1 MVDDNT
7 TKEDQQV
14 VLPPSSATTAV
25 ADDGKTNP
33 HRTNGKRRLS
43 KRERKNLKKQKTSAA
58 TATNANGTSST
69 TSTTEK
75 QEPHSSHQPS
85 SVTKTK
91 ARPTLEEYHANYIPA
106 PSIKIAK
113 ENSSDSKSLG
123 KWFPK
128 ASVIKSSVSYGNDY
142 LAKLAKE
149 KKKQLNKTYNKS
161 NEEAAS
167 SSSSTIK
174 EPKASLVLF
183 YQYVNPTWSN
193 AKVSSF
199 LTYLTNIA
207 QTHRTNIGG
216 RIRVSSEG
224 INATVSAASR
234 HHTSDDSD
242 VDAEFEAAQTLR
254 YFTKDLQNFDP
265 EAFVDTDFKYV
276 DGLSADR
283 HFKELKLL
291 PVKELVFY
299 GIREGDCATTNINT
313 ATVTDAATGE
323 SGDDNNDKKKEVKGG
338 VHLDAKEYHE
348 MLKRNDAV
356 VIDVRNHYEAAIGRF
371 DGQMATSKKKRS
383 EEEEEEG
390 DGGGGEEGGGATYI
404 DPKMRK
410 STDFTSWLAEEETKQ
425 KLEGKTVMMFCTG
438 GIRCERA
445 SAYLNSQIGN
455 KVKGVFQLQGGIE
468 RYLTEFPSGGFWR
481 GKNFVFDKREAIS
494 AGNVNGDGG
503 VVRKDVAASSNSSSS
518 SIGKKEEEEKMS
530 EWGAECAKCKKPW
543 DRYIG
548 KRKCY
553 TCGVPVLVCDN
564 CMSQS
569 SSASVTKKK
578 KKKGSAAATSGA
590 EDNEN
595 IRCPLCV
602 AEGVTVPAE
611 DVEWTDNGVRG
622 RLRTSSF
629 SEGDKIA
636 PADGAPKQK
645 SESKAAKSVL
655 KWGGGHAK
663 KKKDQR
669 SWSRRPCQFGA
680 DCVRKDCFFYHPER
694 ESKSKKGN

>member
-1 MVDDNT
+1 MKRKQLGTKTELRAIMADDNT
-7 TKEDQQV
+7 IE
-14 VLPPSSATTAV
+14 LSAPAA
-25 ADDGKTNP
+25 ADDGNNNNRKN
-33 HRTNGKRRLS
+33 NGKRRLS
-43 KRERKNLKKQKTSAA
+43 KRERKNLKKQKM
-58 TATNANGTSST
+58 TSST
-69 TSTTEK
+69 AAITNTAVAASTSAEEK
-75 QEPHSSHQPS
+75 HEAQATLPQSSAKNAQ
-85 SVTKTK
+85 
-91 ARPTLEEYHANYIPA
+91 PTLEEYHANYIPA
-106 PSIKIAK
+106 PSVKIAQ
-113 ENSSDSKSLG
+113 ETSDSKSLG

-142 LAKLAKE
+142 LAKLEKE
-149 KKKQLNKTYNKS
+149 KRKLQKNNS
-161 NEEAAS
+161 NCDESTAA
-167 SSSSTIK
+167 IK

-193 AKVSSF
+193 AKVDSF

-216 RIRVSSEG
+216 RIRVSTEG

-234 HHTSDDSD
+234 NNDDD
-242 VDAEFEAAQTLR
+242 DDVVDAEFEAAQTLR
-254 YFTKDLQNFDP
+254 HFTKDLQNFDP
-265 EAFVDTDFKYV
+265 EAFADTDFKYI
-276 DGLSADR
+276 DGLTADR

-299 GIREGDCATTNINT
+299 GIREGDCATANNI
-313 ATVTDAATGE
+313 DAVGE
-323 SGDDNNDKKKEVKGG
+323 SGSSTKKKKEVKGG
-338 VHLDAKEYHE
+338 VHLEAKEYHE

-371 DGQMATSKKKRS
+371 DGQMAS
-383 EEEEEEG
+383 EKSDEEAAG
-390 DGGGGEEGGGATYI
+390 GGGATYI

-455 KVKGVFQLQGGIE
+455 KVKGVYQLKGGIE
-468 RYLTEFPSGGFWR
+468 RYLKEFPEGGFWR

-494 AGNVNGDGG
+494 AGNINGDGG
-503 VVRKDVAASSNSSSS
+503 VIRKDASSSS
-518 SIGKKEEEEKMS
+518 GKKDEEKML

-553 TCGVPVLVCDN
+553 TCGVPVLVCDS

-569 SSASVTKKK
+569 SSMKK
-578 KKKGSAAATSGA
+578 KKKGAA
-590 EDNEN
+590 EDVES

-629 SEGDKIA
+629 SEGGGEDSDKKA
-636 PADGAPKQK
+636 PADGTAKK
-645 SESKAAKSVL
+645 TESKAAKSVL

-663 KKKDQR
+663 KKRDQR

-694 ESKSKKGN
+694 ESKSKKET

>member
-1 MVDDNT
+1 MDRDEYPSTKFASSMTENT
-7 TKEDQQV
+7 IEDQT
-14 VLPPSSATTAV
+14 SSTAATADSGTA
-25 ADDGKTNP
+25 KSN
-33 HRTNGKRRLS
+33 RKNGKRRLS

-58 TATNANGTSST
+58 AATNQTAATASASTKEQQDSQQSSQAV
-69 TSTTEK
+69 K
-75 QEPHSSHQPS
+75 PPS
-85 SVTKTK
+85 ITK
-91 ARPTLEEYHANYIPA
+91 AQPTLEEYHANYVPA
-106 PSIKIAK
+106 PAVKLVK
-113 ENSSDSKSLG
+113 EHTDSKSLG

-128 ASVIKSSVSYGNDY
+128 ASVIKSQVSYGNDY

-149 KKKQLNKTYNKS
+149 KKKQQTQNSS
-161 NEEAAS
+161 NNNNCTA
-167 SSSSTIK
+167 TIH

-224 INATVSAASR
+224 INATVSAAS
-234 HHTSDDSD
+234 TSAGSNNG

-254 YFTKDLQNFDP
+254 HFTKDLQQFDP
-265 EAFVDTDFKYV
+265 EAFKDTDFKYV
-276 DGLSADR
+276 DGLTADR
-283 HFKELKLL
+283 HFKEMKLL

-299 GIREGDCATTNINT
+299 GIREGDCATTTSTLDT
-313 ATVTDAATGE
+313 AAASTNVE
-323 SGDDNNDKKKEVKGG
+323 DSDSDKKEVKGG
-338 VHLDAKEYHE
+338 IHLDASDYHE

-371 DGQMATSKKKRS
+371 DGQMVTGKDKNDKEGEGKK
-383 EEEEEEG
+383 E
-390 DGGGGEEGGGATYI
+390 GATYI

-455 KVKGVFQLQGGIE
+455 KVKGVFQLKGGIE
-468 RYLTEFPSGGFWR
+468 RYLKEFPDGGFWR

-503 VVRKDVAASSNSSSS
+503 VIRG
-518 SIGKKEEEEKMS
+518 GKKKEVEEEKKKML

-543 DRYIG
+543 DRYVG

-553 TCGVPVLVCDN
+553 TCGVPVLVCDG

-569 SSASVTKKK
+569 SSTKKK
-578 KKKGSAAATSGA
+578 KKGKGGGGAAAASDTTA
-590 EDNEN
+590 VDDLKT

-602 AEGVTVPAE
+602 SEGVTVPAE

-622 RLRTSSF
+622 RLRSSSF
-629 SEGDKIA
+629 SEGGGEGSDKKA
-636 PADGAPKQK
+636 PSDGGAPKQN
-645 SESKAAKSVL
+645 ESKAAKSVL

-694 ESKSKKGN
+694 ESKSKKET

>member
-1 MVDDNT
+1 MKDDT
-7 TKEDQQV
+7 IDDE
-14 VLPPSSATTAV
+14 PPSATA
-25 ADDGKTNP
+25 ADDDGEKKNN
-33 HRTNGKRRLS
+33 HRKNGKRRLS

-58 TATNANGTSST
+58 AAAANTTTTTNKTTTT
-69 TSTTEK
+69 TSPSATE
-75 QEPHSSHQPS
+75 QHSPQASQASKP
-85 SVTKTK
+85 TNNK
-91 ARPTLEEYHANYIPA
+91 AQPTLEEYHANYIPA
-106 PSIKIAK
+106 PSVKISK
-113 ENSSDSKSLG
+113 ENSDSKSLG

-128 ASVIKSSVSYGNDY
+128 ASVIKSQVSYGNDY

-149 KKKQLNKTYNKS
+149 KKKQQQQKKNES
-161 NEEAAS
+161 NDKNSAT
-167 SSSSTIK
+167 TIK

-199 LTYLTNIA
+199 LAYLTNIA

-224 INATVSAASR
+224 INATVSAAS
-234 HHTSDDSD
+234 TADSD

-254 YFTKDLQNFDP
+254 HFTKDLQNFDA
-265 EAFVDTDFKYV
+265 EAFKDTDFKYV
-276 DGLSADR
+276 DGLTADR

-299 GIREGDCATTNINT
+299 GIREGDCATINT
-313 ATVTDAATGE
+313 TAAASTAADE
-323 SGDDNNDKKKEVKGG
+323 SDNGKKEVKGG
-338 VHLDAKEYHE
+338 VHLEASEYHE

-371 DGQMATSKKKRS
+371 DGQMAKEKS
-383 EEEEEEG
+383 EEQEG
-390 DGGGGEEGGGATYI
+390 EGGATYI

-455 KVKGVFQLQGGIE
+455 KVKGVFQLKGGIE
-468 RYLTEFPSGGFWR
+468 RYLKEFPDGGFWR

-503 VVRKDVAASSNSSSS
+503 VIRSGKKE
-518 SIGKKEEEEKMS
+518 GKKEEEEKML

-553 TCGVPVLVCDN
+553 TCGVPVLVCND

-569 SSASVTKKK
+569 SSSTKKK
-578 KKKGSAAATSGA
+578 KKGAAAASTTDA
-590 EDNEN
+590 AVVEDLKS

-602 AEGVTVPAE
+602 SEGVTVPAE

-622 RLRTSSF
+622 RPRTSSF
-629 SEGDKIA
+629 SEGGGEDNDKKA
-636 PADGAPKQK
+636 PADGAPKK

-680 DCVRKDCFFYHPER
+680 ECIRKDCFFYHPER
-694 ESKSKKGN
+694 ESKSKKET

>member
-1 MVDDNT
+1 MTDTNIDDQSVSDAPT
-7 TKEDQQV
+7 
-14 VLPPSSATTAV
+14 
-25 ADDGKTNP
+25 ADDSKTSSK
-33 HRTNGKRRLS
+33 RKNGKRRLS
-43 KRERKNLKKQKTSAA
+43 KRERKNLKKQKTSTAA
-58 TATNANGTSST
+58 ANTTTSKTNAAASS
-69 TSTTEK
+69 SATEK
-75 QEPHSSHQPS
+75 QIESQSSQALKPPA
-85 SVTKTK
+85 KK
-91 ARPTLEEYHANYIPA
+91 AQPTLEDYLVNYIPA
-106 PSIKIAK
+106 PPVKIVK
-113 ENSSDSKSLG
+113 EHTDSKSLG

-128 ASVIKSSVSYGNDY
+128 ASVIKSKVSYGNDY

-149 KKKQLNKTYNKS
+149 KKKLQNDKGN
-161 NEEAAS
+161 NNN
-167 SSSSTIK
+167 STTVIK

-216 RIRVSSEG
+216 RIRVSTEG
-224 INATVSAASR
+224 INATVSAAS
-234 HHTSDDSD
+234 TGENND

-254 YFTKDLQNFDP
+254 HFTKDLQNFDK
-265 EAFVDTDFKYV
+265 EAFVDTDFKYI
-276 DGLSADR
+276 DGLTADR
-283 HFKELKLL
+283 HFKEMKLL

-299 GIREGDCATTNINT
+299 GIREGDCATSNT
-313 ATVTDAATGE
+313 ASADGDGDVGE
-323 SGDDNNDKKKEVKGG
+323 SENGKKEVKGG
-338 VHLDAKEYHE
+338 VHLDAADYHE

-371 DGQMATSKKKRS
+371 DGQMAASK
-383 EEEEEEG
+383 EQGEG
-390 DGGGGEEGGGATYI
+390 GGGGATYI

-425 KLEGKTVMMFCTG
+425 KLEGKTVMMVSNLLDYLLRLLCTYYSASNNLFFQNQFCTG

-455 KVKGVFQLQGGIE
+455 KVKGVFQLKGGIE
-468 RYLTEFPSGGFWR
+468 RYLKEFPDGGFWR

-494 AGNVNGDGG
+494 AGDINGDGG
-503 VVRKDVAASSNSSSS
+503 VIRIGKKG
-518 SIGKKEEEEKMS
+518 GKKEEEEKLL

-553 TCGVPVLVCDN
+553 TCGVPVLVCND

-569 SSASVTKKK
+569 SSTKKN
-578 KKKGSAAATSGA
+578 KKGKGAAAAATDA
-590 EDNEN
+590 AAKDMKR

-602 AEGVTVPAE
+602 SEGVTVPAE

-622 RLRTSSF
+622 RLRATSF
-629 SEGDKIA
+629 SEGGDEGNDKKDTN
-636 PADGAPKQK
+636 DGAPKQN
-645 SESKAAKSVL
+645 ESKAAKSVL

-694 ESKSKKGN
+694 EPKSRKAT